1 MEGLLGL
8 GYELSKGYAEDLTKG
23 VSLAFVIETTLCRGT
38 VFTVAR
44 LLYQV
49 CEEASEISVI
59 GHALSLQGLY
69 MCISL
74 LAAASYSA
82 ARQRQKPTQ
91 IQKETLCNGT

>member
-1 MEGLLGL
+1 M
-8 GYELSKGYAEDLTKG
+8 GYGLSKDYAENLTKG
-23 VSLAFVIETTLCRGT
+23 VSVAFVIETALCRGT
-38 VFTVAR
+38 IFTVAR
-44 LLYQV
+44 LPYQV

-59 GHALSLQGLY
+59 GHALALQSLY

-82 ARQRQKPTQ
+82 AQQRQKPTQ